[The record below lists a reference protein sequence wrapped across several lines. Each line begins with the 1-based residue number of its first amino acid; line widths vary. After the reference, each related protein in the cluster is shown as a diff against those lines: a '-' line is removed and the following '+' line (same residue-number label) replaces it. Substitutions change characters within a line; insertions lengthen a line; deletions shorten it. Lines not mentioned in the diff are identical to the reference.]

1 MPLAKLAIKQ
11 PLFITM
17 ILLAV
22 TLVGVLSYTHMGVDL
37 LPDMSNPTISVSV
50 SYPGA
55 SPQNVETQVTKVVEQ
70 ALNGLSGVSSISASS
85 SQGNSMVTVS
95 FVVGFNLEQAAE
107 EVREAID
114 PLSRRLPSG
123 AQAPTIMRF
132 DQNAAPFM
140 TVALTVKGT
149 PLSPADMN
157 QLITSVIQ
165 PRLQQLSGVAS
176 VGANGLSTPE
186 VAIKLDAVRLADL
199 QVSPQQ
205 ITTALQQNN
214 SVIPA
219 GQLKTGNQN
228 LSMNTAAQ
236 LQNVDEIGNLVVA
249 RHGVNT
255 IQLSQVATI
264 SITTPPVTSF
274 TRLNGQ
280 NTMLISIQKQ
290 SGSNVVQTAALAR
303 EEFKSLTQD
312 FPNLSFSVVQ
322 DDSTFIQQ
330 SVRDV
335 LLTLIIGAILAG
347 AVLFLFFR
355 NIRNVI
361 ITIAGLPIIVIATF
375 AVIHALGY
383 TLNIISLMALSLSIG
398 LLIDDAIVV
407 RENIFRHMEYG
418 ESPKVASEKATGEI
432 AFAVLAITLSIVAV
446 FIPVGFTSG
455 QIGNLFKQFG
465 ITIAAA
471 VLISL
476 FEAFTF
482 APLLTAHFAKPFGL
496 VPIEIPMQK
505 KSGKENRRWSERMSA
520 SWQSTVEWYKK
531 VLSWS
536 LTHRRI
542 VLGSAV
548 VIFGVAVWLVTRMPL
563 GYFPTSDPHQ
573 VNIGISLPQGT
584 PLDRTDQVAR
594 DVEKVIIAQPEVQR
608 IFSRVGGGS
617 SSQSGS
623 ISVQLKDNVN
633 TDDMILRLRGLL
645 TQYRGNI
652 TYSKPNQFL
661 GIGFGLG
668 GGGSVRGRPVVITVQ
683 GPADIDT
690 LNNVANQIVQR
701 LNTVPGLK
709 DTATSTPPQT
719 PVLNITVDRQRAANA
734 GINAATLGQTIST
747 LIQDTTVTQVDW
759 PGYQRMNVT
768 VQLREQDLADPLIL
782 QNLPISGSSGEI
794 YPLGSL
800 AQVQQGTGPTSLSR
814 VNGMSQISVGSNL
827 EGRTAADVMPDVKKA
842 LSGLDLPVGVLWTV
856 GGQQQQTNSAFGS
869 LFFAMILGLIFVYMV
884 LASQFGSLIHPL
896 TVMTALP
903 LAIIGAVFALLIT
916 HTQLTVI
923 SMIGMLLLMGIAVK
937 NSILLVDFIIRY
949 RRDGQGRTEAVLAAG
964 PVRIRPILMTSLSI
978 ILGMIPTAIG
988 IGAAGA
994 FRAPMAIAVIGGV
1007 FTSTLLSLVLVPVAY
1022 TVMDDIVVAV
1032 GRLFH
1037 RPVKVAVP
1045 SEMAAPGILDDPP
1058 VAAGEGDPPTEE
1070 TKQDKSPDNLNES
1083 GE

>member
-17 ILLAV
+17 VLLAV
-22 TLVGVLSYTHMGVDL
+22 TLVGVLSYLHMGVDL

-70 ALNGLSGVSSISASS
+70 ALNGISGVSNISSTS
-85 SQGNSMVTVS
+85 SQGMSMVTVS

-114 PLSRRLPSG
+114 PLIRSLPSG
-123 AQAPTIMRF
+123 AQTPVMRRF

-140 TVALTVKGT
+140 TVALTIKGT
-149 PLSPADMN
+149 PLSSADMN
-157 QLITSVIQ
+157 QLMTSVIQ
-165 PRLQQLSGVAS
+165 PRLQQLAGVAS

-186 VAIKLDAVRLADL
+186 VAIKLDAIRLTDL

-205 ITTALQQNN
+205 ITTALVQNN
-214 SVIPA
+214 SVLPA
-219 GQLKTGNQN
+219 GQVKTNNQN
-228 LSMNTAAQ
+228 LSLNTAAQ
-236 LQNVDEIGNLVVA
+236 FQNIDEIGNLIVA
-249 RHGVNT
+249 RHGLNA
-255 IQLSQVATI
+255 IQISQVATVA
-264 SITTPPVTSF
+264 ITTPPVTSY

-280 NTMLISIQKQ
+280 NTILISVQKQ
-290 SGSNVVQTAALAR
+290 SGSNVVQTAALVR
-303 EEFKSLTQD
+303 DEFKSLSHD
-312 FPNLSFSVVQ
+312 FPNLSFNIVQ

-335 LLTLIIGAILAG
+335 LWTLIIGALLAG
-347 AVLFLFFR
+347 GVLFLFFR
-355 NIRNVI
+355 NMRNVL

-375 AVIHALGY
+375 AIIHYLGY
-383 TLNIISLMALSLSIG
+383 TLNIISLMALSLSVG

-418 ESPKVASEKATGEI
+418 ESPKDASQKATGEI

-482 APLLTAHFAKPFGL
+482 APLLTAHFAKPIFFKPTEFSRTEKGGKSKLHWNERFGT
-496 VPIEIPMQK
+496 VWE
-505 KSGKENRRWSERMSA
+505 
-520 SWQSTVEWYKK
+520 STITWYKK
-531 VLSWS
+531 ILAWS
-536 LTHRRI
+536 LNHRRY
-542 VLGSAV
+542 VLGGALV
-548 VIFGVAVWLVTRMPL
+548 VFAITVWIVTTLPL

-573 VNIGISLPQGT
+573 VNIGISLPTGT
-584 PLDRTDQVAR
+584 PLEKTDQVAR
-594 DVEKVIIAQPEVQR
+594 DVENILLSQSEVQR

-623 ISVQLKDNVN
+623 ISVQLKGDVN
-633 TDDMILRLRGLL
+633 TDNMILRLRSLL
-645 TQYRGNI
+645 SQYRGNI

-668 GGGSVRGRPVVITVQ
+668 GGTSVRGRPVVITVQ
-683 GPADIDT
+683 GPGGIDALNDI
-690 LNNVANQIVQR
+690 ANQIVQR
-701 LNTVPGLK
+701 LNTVRGLK

-719 PVLNITVDRQRAANA
+719 PVLNIVVDRQRAANA
-734 GINAATLGQTIST
+734 GINAATLGQTVST
-747 LIQDTTVTQVDW
+747 LFQDTVVTQVDW
-759 PGYQRMNVT
+759 SGYQRMNVT
-768 VQLREQDLADPLIL
+768 LQLRDQDISDTSIL
-782 QNLPISGSSGEI
+782 QNLPIISSSGDV
-794 YPLGSL
+794 YPLSAL
-800 AQVQQGTGPTSLSR
+800 TQVQQSTGPTTLSR
-814 VNGMSQISVGSNL
+814 YNGLSQISVGSNL
-827 EGRTAADVMPDVKKA
+827 EGRTAADVMPDVRKA
-842 LSGLDLPVGVLWTV
+842 LSGMSLPVGVMWTL
-856 GGQQQQTNSAFGS
+856 GGQQQQTASAFSS
-869 LFFAMILGLIFVYMV
+869 LTFAMILGLIFVYMV

-903 LAIIGAVFALLIT
+903 LAAIGAVFALLIT

-923 SMIGMLLLMGIAVK
+923 SMIGMLLLMGIATK

-949 RRDGQGRTEAVLAAG
+949 RREGQARTEAVLAAG

-978 ILGMIPTAIG
+978 ILGMIPTALG
-988 IGAAGA
+988 IGAAGT

-1007 FTSTLLSLVLVPVAY
+1007 FTSTLLSLVVVPVAY

-1032 GRLFH
+1032 PRLI
-1037 RPVKVAVP
+1037 RGEIKINIRRR
-1045 SEMAAPGILDDPP
+1045 MAAPEILEAPPLVASEDDPP
-1058 VAAGEGDPPTEE
+1058 PPIQHRSDP
-1070 TKQDKSPDNLNES
+1070 KNLSES